1 MSLLLAAGSGGPP
14 LGIAAITEGQ
24 DVVAGV
30 GTDSVFGVAGIT
42 EGADT
47 AAGVGTDEV
56 FGVAGIA
63 EGVDTAAGVG
73 TDSVSGI
80 AGISE
85 GADTAA
91 AVGTNSVAGIAGIT
105 EGVDTAAGVG
115 TDSVSGIAGI
125 TEGADVA
132 AGIGTDSVAGAAGIV
147 EGTDVVA
154 GVGNTSGGGGPN
166 PSLIVKWTPFQ
177 LACRY
182 RALRSG
188 TLNVGNT
195 QQNIANLL
203 ALAITE
209 ANSNSVWARWRTA
222 VNSAHVPSN
231 LMINVP
237 LVPGFIPL
245 GGFFGRMWDWIV
257 RYLRGVA

>member
-1 MSLLLAAGSGGPP
+1 MIGNAPIGAVPIAAIAQGSSGGSP
-14 LGIAAITEGQ
+14 LGVAAITEGA
-24 DVVAGV
+24 DVAAGV
-30 GTDSVFGVAGIT
+30 GTDEVFGVAGIT

-47 AAGVGTDEV
+47 AAGVGTNKV
-56 FGVAGIA
+56 F
-63 EGVDTAAGVG
+63 
-73 TDSVSGI
+73 
-80 AGISE
+80 
-85 GADTAA
+85 
-91 AVGTNSVAGIAGIT
+91 
-105 EGVDTAAGVG
+105 
-115 TDSVSGIAGI
+115 GIAGI

-132 AGIGTDSVAGAAGIV
+132 AGVGTNKVFGVAGITEGADVAAAAGTNESDGAAAIA
-147 EGTDVVA
+147 ERADVVA
-154 GVGNTSGGGGPN
+154 GVGNSGGGPN
-166 PSLIVKWTPFQ
+166 PSLIVKWTPFK

-209 ANSNSVWARWRTA
+209 ANSTSVWARWRTA
-222 VNSAHVPSN
+222 VNSAHIPSN

-245 GGFFGRMWDWIV
+245 GGFFGRMWDWIM